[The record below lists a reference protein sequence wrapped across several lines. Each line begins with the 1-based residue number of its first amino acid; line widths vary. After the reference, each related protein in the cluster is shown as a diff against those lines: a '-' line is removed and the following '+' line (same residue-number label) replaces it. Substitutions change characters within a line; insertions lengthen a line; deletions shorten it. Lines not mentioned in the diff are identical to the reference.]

1 MCFRFKGGSASINRP
16 STKTQIN
23 NLPETKAPNAIKTS
37 EVTNSWDNYLG
48 SNTTNIH
55 PITGKPDPNRIFS
68 SNATKSIRFGN
79 HEMNSVGTTKAHFHY
94 EAWNYN
100 ATDDIMSI
108 SNILQRFRD

>member
-1 MCFRFKGGSASINRP
+1 M
-16 STKTQIN
+16 Q
-23 NLPETKAPNAIKTS
+23 ETKAPNAIKTS

-48 SNTTNIH
+48 SDITNIH

-68 SNATKSIRFGN
+68 SDVTKSIRFGN

-94 EAWNYN
+94 EEWDYN
-100 ATDDIMSI
+100 VTDDIMLI